1 MNIASLQIIKAAGGD
16 APADFRCKKP
26 EFAEY
31 LDASA
36 AYDQR
41 HRMGLIYRVVHM
53 NKIVGYMTLAMGSA
67 SEECR
72 WTWA

>member
-1 MNIASLQIIKAAGGD
+1 MNIASLQVIKAAGGD

-41 HRMGLIYRVVHM
+41 HRMAR
-53 NKIVGYMTLAMGSA
+53 T
-67 SEECR
+67 C
-72 WTWA
+72 